1 MMLHSQGGLWDI
13 PWMMTTVMFVH
24 AYHLIQLVDSIH
36 SLSSQDLSFS
46 FPFFKKIY
54 SIYVY
59 MCVCGYVYAHMCTY
73 LWRPEEAIRF
83 PGTRVVGACAAPSVG
98 SAH

>member
-46 FPFFKKIY
+46 FPFFFKRFILFMCICVYVGMFMHTCAHIY
-54 SIYVY
+54 
-59 MCVCGYVYAHMCTY
+59 GDQK
-73 LWRPEEAIRF
+73 RPLDSLELEL
-83 PGTRVVGACAAPSVG
+83 
-98 SAH
+98 